1 MSPSTSTKSST
12 PIPTY
17 KSLGVRTL
25 VNCMGTY
32 TFLSG
37 SRMVPQAVEAMLE
50 ATNAYVRI
58 DELMDKVGERLAELT
73 GASLATA
80 KRRIAAGR
88 SAVDA
93 HVRGCP

>member
-32 TFLSG
+32 TIITG
-37 SRMVPQAVEAMLE
+37 SRLIPQAAEAMVEAS
-50 ATNAYVRI
+50 NHYVQL

-73 GASLATA
+73 GAEWGYITSGCAAALA
-80 KRRIAAGR
+80 
-88 SAVDA
+88 S
-93 HVRGCP
+93 